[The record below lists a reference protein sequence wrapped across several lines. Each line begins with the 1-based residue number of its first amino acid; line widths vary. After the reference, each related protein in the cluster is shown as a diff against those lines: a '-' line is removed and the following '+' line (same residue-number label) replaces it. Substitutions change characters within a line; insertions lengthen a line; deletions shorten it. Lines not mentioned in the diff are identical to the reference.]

1 MQQELIQNFLIK
13 NGECFDS
20 AQLVQ
25 IKSQLETIDDSK
37 AGIVLGQSYQS
48 PTVMLIIA
56 ILLGWE
62 RLFLDD
68 IALGII
74 KIITCYGLMIWWLVD
89 IISAKRR
96 TYEYNYK
103 KFVNAVTMCR

>member
-20 AQLVQ
+20 AQLAQVQ
-25 IKSQLETIDDSK
+25 TQLEAIDDSK
-37 AGIVLGQSYQS
+37 AGLVLGQSYQN
-48 PTVMLIIA
+48 PTVMLVIA

-74 KIITCYGLMIWWLVD
+74 KIITCYGLGIWWLID

-96 TYEYNYK
+96 TLEYNYK
-103 KFVNAVTMCR
+103 KFLNAVNMCR